1 MRTLILVAI
10 AFFGL
15 GAASAASPTTA
26 VFDVGNMTCA
36 ACSLTIKAALR
47 REPSVTSAEIDG
59 EAGTVT
65 VAFDAERITVDRIA
79 VAITE
84 AGFPAKQRAVHEQ

>member
-10 AFFGL
+10 AFLGL
-15 GAASAASPTTA
+15 GEARAAAPTTA
-26 VFDVGNMTCA
+26 VFDVANMTCA
-36 ACSLTIKAALR
+36 ACGLTIKTALR

-65 VAFDAERITVDRIA
+65 VVFDAECITLDRIA
-79 VAITE
+79 MAITE